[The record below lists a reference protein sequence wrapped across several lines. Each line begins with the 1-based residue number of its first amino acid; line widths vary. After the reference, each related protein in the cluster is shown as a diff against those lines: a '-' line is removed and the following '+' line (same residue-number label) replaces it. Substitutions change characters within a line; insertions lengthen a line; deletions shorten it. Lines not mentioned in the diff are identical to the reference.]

1 MQLLLPAAKSGV
13 MVEIPHHVH
22 HAWSKGKIALAVFGI
37 LLVLW
42 GTLDL
47 ISRVPEPAWGSDAL
61 RRAFAPAVLF
71 DAQDDLHNL

>member
-22 HAWSKGKIALAVFGI
+22 HAWGRGKIVLAVFGI

-47 ISRVPEPAWGSDAL
+47 ISRVPEPAWGSEVL
-61 RRAFAPAVLF
+61 YRAFAPAVLF
-71 DAQDDLHNL
+71 DTETDLHNP